1 MHLSMRLYPLVAL
14 LVLWSAC
21 SRAPVASWP
30 ELSALDLAVESF
42 DKARATSAD
51 PAALAPAL
59 EKVFAAADALAR
71 APIPASL
78 PNRGQLERGL
88 QDLRSLVSDLRAATE
103 SPAYEAL
110 HPLVEQLLH
119 DAGIP
124 HVH

>member
-21 SRAPVASWP
+21 GHAPTASWP
-30 ELSALDLAVESF
+30 ELGVLDEAVEAF
-42 DKARATSAD
+42 DQVRAASSES
-51 PAALAPAL
+51 AALAPAL
-59 EKVFAAADALAR
+59 EKVFTAADALAR

-103 SPAYEAL
+103 SPAYAAL